1 MKIAVVAHLKYPIAE
16 PYAGGL
22 EMHTHLLVQTL
33 KRRGHAVTLFASA
46 GSDPDLDP
54 VALCDPTGI
63 ALDGDADHEVAI
75 HDVERAAYLAMMD
88 LIRAGD
94 FDCVHNNA
102 LDDLPLRAS
111 AGMTVPWVTVLH
123 TPPFDSLVEG
133 VKAAAPGMTFLA
145 VSSSLAQTWSEIV
158 PHAQVVGNGIDLAIF
173 AYKAAPE
180 APFHAIWSGRI
191 VPEKGLHLAIDAARA
206 AGLPL
211 HFAGP
216 KLDPAYWAAEI
227 APRLGSD
234 LIDLGH
240 LSHRDLARQIGQA
253 RVAIVSPR
261 WEEAFG
267 LVAAEALACGT
278 PVAAFRRG
286 AMAHVLDVSCG
297 RLAEPDDAD
306 ALGAAIREAASL
318 SRRACRD
325 RAETLF
331 DAEAMTDRYLEVYRH
346 VIQTHAQPLGR
357 RPKIPSDAR
366 EADFAA

>member
-33 KRRGHAVTLFASA
+33 QRRGHVVTLFASA

-54 VALCDPTGI
+54 TVMCDPTGI
-63 ALDGDADHEVAI
+63 ALESDDEHEVAI
-75 HDVERAAYLAMMD
+75 HHVERAAYLAMMD

-94 FDCVHNNA
+94 FDLVHNNA

-111 AGMTVPWVTVLH
+111 AGMNLPWVTVLH
-123 TPPFDSLVEG
+123 ISPFDTFVGG

-145 VSSSLAQTWSEIV
+145 VSSSLAQEWSKIV
-158 PHAQVVGNGIDLAIF
+158 PNAQVVGNGIDLSTF
-173 AYKAAPE
+173 AYNAAPK
-180 APFHAIWSGRI
+180 ASSYAIWSGRI

-206 AGLPL
+206 AGLPM

-216 KLDPAYWAAEI
+216 KLDPVYWAAEI
-227 APRLGSD
+227 APRLGPH

-253 RVAIVSPR
+253 RVAIVSPC
-261 WEEAFG
+261 WEEPFG
-267 LVAAEALACGT
+267 LVVAEALACGT

-286 AMAHVLDVSCG
+286 AIPHILDVTCG
-297 RLAEPDDAD
+297 RLAKPNDAD
-306 ALGAAIREAASL
+306 DLGRAIREATGL
-318 SRRACRD
+318 SRRACRE

-331 DAEAMTDRYLEVYRH
+331 DAEAMTNRYLEVYRR
-346 VIQTHAQPLGR
+346 VMRTHNPNAGHR
-357 RPKIPSDAR
+357 
-366 EADFAA
+366 